1 MKGKTHIASIPFC
14 FLLFFQLTCQ
24 LNFICPRIRLSLLSN
39 TLYLIQLW
47 PNCMVLPVQA
57 QLYGGEPTR
66 TFRRYSTFPCVLFP
80 TLFPPHGNPHILI
93 FPCFLLF
100 SPTHQEAYI
109 VSAWHP
115 YNTLVFMRWLLL
127 ESSKQP
133 VLGESC
139 KLWGIKL
146 LLLPGLTPICS
157 PSKAKTLKC
166 PAPSSC
172 LLVVESK
179 PGKLTTEGFHVLK
192 LQTEDLSFCDRSSIY
207 PFFKISFF
215 SCRFRAFHVSRK
227 ISWL

>member
-109 VSAWHP
+109 VSAWHS
-115 YNTLVFMRWLLL
+115 YNTLVFMRWRCWKVA
-127 ESSKQP
+127 SSLSW
-133 VLGESC
+133 VNHASC
-139 KLWGIKL
+139 GVSSYCCYQAWLQYVHLPRPKLWNA
-146 LLLPGLTPICS
+146 LPLP
-157 PSKAKTLKC
+157 
-166 PAPSSC
+166 PA
-172 LLVVESK
+172 
-179 PGKLTTEGFHVLK
+179 F
-192 LQTEDLSFCDRSSIY
+192 
-207 PFFKISFF
+207 
-215 SCRFRAFHVSRK
+215 
-227 ISWL
+227 